1 MIRCK
6 DCTLRRKQLFRPMN
20 GHEVGAIARM
30 RKDDLI
36 VPAGTDVIREGE
48 RGQKFYT
55 LYEGWAVRY
64 HRLADDSRQI
74 LDVILPGDQV
84 GFTPVLLG
92 RSAHS
97 VQTLTPSTFCV
108 LDGRALPGALKANPE
123 LALELLRTW
132 LSEARRSDLRL
143 TMLGRLSAAERV
155 GYFLIETYDRLRRR
169 GMARNGTSPFPLR
182 GIDIADAVGLS
193 RVHVMRALKELRSES
208 LLDLEGGDLVIPDF
222 AKLAKFTG
230 YVPIPRA
237 GKRVVI

>member
-1 MIRCK
+1 MSS
-6 DCTLRRKQLFRPMN
+6 
-20 GHEVGAIARM
+20 ARASAA
-30 RKDDLI
+30 R
-36 VPAGTDVIREGE
+36 T
-48 RGQKFYT
+48 FYT

-64 HRLADDSRQI
+64 HRLSDDSRQI
-74 LDVILPGDQV
+74 LDVILPGEQV

-97 VQTLTPSTFCV
+97 VQTLTPATFCV

-132 LSEARRSDLRL
+132 LAEARRSDLRL

-155 GYFLIETYDRLRRR
+155 GYFLIETMTGCAGAAWRSE
-169 GMARNGTSPFPLR
+169 GPLR
-182 GIDIADAVGLS
+182 S
-193 RVHVMRALKELRSES
+193 RCGGSTSRTRWGFPGCMSCARSRS
-208 LLDLEGGDLVIPDF
+208 CGASLLLDLEGGDLVIPDF

-237 GKRVVI
+237 GKRAF